1 MDELTKLRGTD
12 TFGAIKPGSVKI
24 PRRLNEAEEDGLV
37 WGSCFVAQRLGD
49 IQELGTL
56 SKNATNKHIKNKL
69 IDNIN
74 RGALTVSTIK
84 FHRDYKT
91 MEHMFYGHHPSNS
104 LRNEMGLFKNF
115 MKLLKAKFGKIY
127 DDQVLYLITK
137 VFSYFRVR
145 TINQLAKPKTKKPKK
160 IPKVEAAKKRKLE
173 GKKAPRQNPTQ
184 LREKLQ
190 LVARG
195 HYQ

>member
-1 MDELTKLRGTD
+1 M
-12 TFGAIKPGSVKI
+12 
-24 PRRLNEAEEDGLV
+24 NEAEEDGLF

-56 SKNATNKHIKNKL
+56 SKNATNKHVKNKFT
-69 IDNIN
+69 DNIN

-91 MEHMFYGHHPSNS
+91 MEHMFYGHHPQNS
-104 LRNEMGLFKNF
+104 LRNEMGLFRNF
-115 MKLLKAKFGKIY
+115 VKLLKTKFHYY
-127 DDQVLYLITK
+127 DDSILYLITK
-137 VFSYFRVR
+137 VFTYFRVR
-145 TINQLAKPKTKKPKK
+145 TINRLAKPKTKKPKK

-184 LREKLQ
+184 LSGKLQ
-190 LVARG
+190 LAARS
-195 HYQ
+195 HY

>member
-1 MDELTKLRGTD
+1 MNELNKLRGENTC
-12 TFGAIKPGSVKI
+12 GEIKSGKIRI
-24 PRRLNEAEEDGLV
+24 PRRLNEAEEDGLF

-49 IQELGTL
+49 IQELGTK
-56 SKNATNKHIKNKL
+56 SKNATNKHVKNKFT
-69 IDNIN
+69 DNIN
-74 RGALTVSTIK
+74 RGNLTVSTIK

-91 MEHMFYGHHPSNS
+91 MEHMFYGHHPQNS

-127 DDQVLYLITK
+127 DDRVLYLITK
-137 VFSYFRVR
+137 VFTYFRVR
-145 TINQLAKPKTKKPKK
+145 TINRLAKPKTKKPKK

-173 GKKAPRQNPTQ
+173 GKKAPKQNPTS
-184 LREKLQ
+184 LGGKLQ